1 MKLRYYL
8 RGLAVGIL
16 TATVILTI
24 ANADNHPLTDAE
36 IRVRALEL
44 GMVDGESARLSDLQS
59 GSETP
64 SRASAQTGTAGNN
77 ASGTDGTQGAAS
89 GTSKT
94 DRPAGDGSSSGEPDE
109 GRTGTQG
116 AGRTSGTDGAQ
127 GAVSGS
133 SGTESSAGE
142 SGELPEAGEASGSVT
157 IQIKGGDSSYT
168 VSKALAAA
176 GLVEDAAEYD
186 AYLCNNGYSKTI
198 RAGTYVILPGTS
210 GEEIAKMIAQ

>member
-8 RGLAVGIL
+8 RGLAVGLL

-24 ANADNHPLTDAE
+24 VNADNRPLTDAE

-44 GMVDGESARLSDLQS
+44 GMVDGESVRLSDLQG
-59 GSETP
+59 GSRTSARAP
-64 SRASAQTGTAGNN
+64 SQDKTAGNDT
-77 ASGTDGTQGAAS
+77 SGADGAQGAAS
-89 GTSKT
+89 GT
-94 DRPAGDGSSSGEPDE
+94 DRPAGGGSSSGEPDE
-109 GRTGTQG
+109 GRTGSQG
-116 AGRTSGTDGAQ
+116 ASGASGTDGAQ
-127 GAVSGS
+127 GAASRS
-133 SGTESSAGE
+133 SETESPAGE
-142 SGELPEAGEASGSVT
+142 GGELPGAGEASESVT

-186 AYLCNNGYSKTI
+186 SYLCNNGYSKTI